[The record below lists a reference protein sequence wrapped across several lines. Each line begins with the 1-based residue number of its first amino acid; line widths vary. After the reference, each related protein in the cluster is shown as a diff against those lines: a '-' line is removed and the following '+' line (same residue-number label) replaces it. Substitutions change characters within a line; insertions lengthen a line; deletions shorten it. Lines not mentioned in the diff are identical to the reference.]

1 MPLSES
7 FWIFVVTTTAG
18 LFLACLKVGYDS
30 KCKTCDFG
38 CVKIER
44 DTTAELT
51 AEHDRMEHGILPS
64 TPSPN
69 VSSNEMVNRER
80 SLSNQGVS
88 RESIDR
94 PTPK

>member
-1 MPLSES
+1 MSLSES

-18 LFLACLKVGYDS
+18 LVLACMKVAYDS

-38 CVKIER
+38 CIKIER
-44 DTTAELT
+44 DTSAEIE
-51 AEHDRMEHGILPS
+51 AEHDRMEHGITNN
-64 TPSPN
+64 TPAVPHHE
-69 VSSNEMVNRER
+69 VSNRER

-94 PTPK
+94 PVAK